1 MDPMWVMRACNM
13 RGLTVSMNGVEA
25 LARQLRYE
33 RASARLQV
41 LGQVLDKAAE
51 LLERDQGASQGWAR
65 ARGGGGTGRGMGDVS
80 LCVHW
85 VGPETERRCL
95 RAPFASA
102 LTHTSRAA
110 AATLARSR
118 YQPAH
123 HRRGTDQARRGARHA
138 QRRGIHG

>member
-1 MDPMWVMRACNM
+1 MDAPVDPMWVMRACNM

-51 LLERDQGASQGWAR
+51 LLERDQGAFRVGGACMPGVGAGGWRVLGGWVGAR
-65 ARGGGGTGRGMGDVS
+65 ATLAAGRDGDPARPSGGQ
-80 LCVHW
+80 
-85 VGPETERRCL
+85 GPPHYHPRSHTL
-95 RAPFASA
+95 PF
-102 LTHTSRAA
+102 AA

-123 HRRGTDQARRGARHA
+123 H
-138 QRRGIHG
+138 